1 MDKKQGKE
9 YWRSLEQIADT
20 PEFRSFLHREFPEHA
35 WELDNSISRRNFISI
50 MGASLALAGLTGCRR
65 PVDKIVPYVAPPE
78 ELVPGQPSY
87 YATSMPFGVG
97 GYGLVVE
104 THEGRPTKI
113 EGNQLHPSTMGASSA
128 IVQASLLGLYDP
140 DRSRNPLYRGAEKE
154 WAEFVAFWHELY
166 PRYLQNKG
174 EGLAIIAESTSSP
187 TFYKLYEEFL
197 KNFPEADFVVYEA
210 VNDENIYNG
219 VKLAAGQFLQPLYH
233 YDRAKVILSLDADFL
248 LTESENI
255 AATRKFSQSRRLKS
269 EKDSMNRL
277 YVVEGVY
284 SLTGAMAD
292 HRLRLPSSEV
302 IHFTV
307 ALAQELQSLG
317 LTLSLADLPDS
328 SAADIDKKWLNV
340 LARDLLAA
348 AHSALIVAGRR
359 QPPAVHALVAAIN
372 HALGAAGNTV
382 DYARPD
388 SLIYPDAAA
397 FAALAQKMESGSV
410 SCVII
415 LGGNPAYNAGADIDL
430 KAALGKV
437 EHSIHLSP
445 YLDETSQLTAWHLP
459 QSHFLE
465 SWGDVRSL
473 DGTLGIIQPM
483 IEPLYDSHSSLE
495 VMSLLVT
502 GRDRRGYD
510 IVRYYWQDILKGME
524 YEKEWRKIL
533 HDGLKEGS
541 AFPVV
546 IPRID
551 FAAVA
556 ESLKKNLPLGSSAS
570 ADNLEIVF
578 TVSPSLFDGR
588 FANNGWLQELPDSM
602 TKLCWDNAALL
613 SPKTADALGVTSG
626 DMAQINYRGRQI
638 EMPVWTMP
646 GQADYIV
653 NLSLGYGRE
662 KAGQVGNGVGFNSYR
677 IRPSSSPDFGIGAD
691 IQKTG
696 RRYLLVTTQDH
707 QSMEGRPIVR
717 EATLEEY
724 RREPDFAE
732 KMVEHPPLVSIYT
745 EHKYDEGYQWGM
757 TIDLNVCTGCNAC
770 TIACQSENNIPIV
783 GKEQVRRGRE
793 MHWIRNDRYFTGE
806 TDNPE
811 VVHQPVTCQH
821 CENAPCEQVCP
832 VAATSHDRE
841 GLNVMTYNRCI
852 GTRYCSNNCPYKV
865 RRFNFFNYIGSMAET
880 LKMAQN
886 PDVTVRS
893 RGVMEKCT
901 FCIQRISRA
910 RITAKKENRTIRDGE
925 VVTACQQGCPAD
937 AIVFGNINDP
947 NSRVSQIKKQN
958 RNYALLAELNTQPRN
973 TYLAKVRNPH
983 PELEHYKPT
992 SS

>member
-1 MDKKQGKE
+1 MKKKQGKD

-20 PEFRSFLHREFPEHA
+20 PQFREFLHREFPEHA

-50 MGASLALAGLTGCRR
+50 MSASLALAGLTGCRR

-78 ELVPGQPSY
+78 ELVPGQPFH

-113 EGNQLHPSTMGASSA
+113 EGNRLHPSTRGASSA
-128 IVQASLLGLYDP
+128 ITQASLLGLYDP
-140 DRSRNPLYRGAEKE
+140 DRSHKPLYRGVEKE
-154 WAEFVAFWHELY
+154 WAEFVAFWHDLY
-166 PRYLQNKG
+166 PRYLQKKG

-187 TFYKLYEEFL
+187 TFFRLYEEFR

-210 VNDENIYNG
+210 VSDEKIYKG
-219 VKLAAGQFLQPLYH
+219 IKLATGQTLQPLYH
-233 YDRAKVILSLDADFL
+233 FDRAKVILSLDADFL
-248 LTESENI
+248 LTESGNI
-255 AATRKFSQSRRLKS
+255 AATRKFAQSRRIQS
-269 EKDSMNRL
+269 ENDSMNRL
-277 YVVEGVY
+277 YVVEGVF

-292 HRLRLPSSEV
+292 HRLRLPSSQV
-302 IHFTV
+302 VHFAI
-307 ALAQELQSLG
+307 ALAGELQTLG
-317 LTLSLADLPDS
+317 LSLNISDLPDS
-328 SAADIDKKWLNV
+328 IAADIDKKWLNV
-340 LARDLLAA
+340 LARDLLA
-348 AHSALIVAGRR
+348 SAPNSLLIAGRR
-359 QPPAVHALVAAIN
+359 QPPEVHALVAAIN
-372 HALGAAGNTV
+372 HAIGATGITV

-388 SLIYPDAAA
+388 GLIYPDSDA
-397 FAALAQKMESGSV
+397 FASLSRKIESGSV
-410 SCVII
+410 TSVII
-415 LGGNPAYNAGADIDL
+415 LGGNPVYNSCADIDV
-430 KAALGKV
+430 KTVLGKV
-437 EHSIHLSP
+437 EHSVHLSP
-445 YLDETSQLTAWHLP
+445 YIDETSQLTEWHLP

-495 VMSLLVT
+495 MMSLLVT

-510 IVRYYWQDILKGME
+510 IVRYYWQDILKGTD

-533 HDGLKEGS
+533 HDGLKESS
-541 AFPVV
+541 AYPLM
-546 IPRID
+546 IPQID
-551 FAAVA
+551 HYALT
-556 ESLKKNLPLGSSAS
+556 ESLKNLPQQEGAIT
-570 ADNLEIVF
+570 AENLEIVF

-613 SPKTADALGVTSG
+613 SFNTADALRVRNG
-626 DMAQINYRGRQI
+626 DMVQINFRGHRL
-638 EMPVWTMP
+638 ELPVWVMP
-646 GQADYIV
+646 GQADNTV
-653 NLSLGYGRE
+653 SVSLGYGRE
-662 KAGQVGNGVGFNSYR
+662 KAGHVGTGVGFNSYR
-677 IRPSSSPDFGIGAD
+677 IRHSSSPDFGIGAI

-696 RRYLLVTTQDH
+696 GTYLLATTQDH
-707 QSMEGRPIVR
+707 QSMEGRPVVR
-717 EATLEEY
+717 EASLEEY

-757 TIDLNVCTGCNAC
+757 TIDLNICTGCNAC

-783 GKEQVRRGRE
+783 GKEQVHRGRE
-793 MHWIRNDRYFTGE
+793 MHWIRNDRYFIGD

-811 VVHQPVTCQH
+811 VVHQPVACQH

-865 RRFNFFNYIGSMAET
+865 RRFNFFNYTGKMAET

-901 FCIQRISRA
+901 FCVQRISRA

-925 VVTACQQGCPAD
+925 VITACQQGCPAD

-947 NSRVSQIKKQN
+947 ESRVSQIKKQN

-983 PELEHYKPT
+983 PELENYKPLG
-992 SS
+992 S

>member
-9 YWRSLEQIADT
+9 YWRSLEQIAYT

-140 DRSRNPLYRGAEKE
+140 DRSRKPLYRGVEKE

-174 EGLAIIAESTSSP
+174 KGMAIIAESTSSP

-197 KNFPEADFVVYEA
+197 KNFPEADYVVYEA
-210 VNDENIYNG
+210 VSDENIYNG
-219 VKLAAGQFLQPLYH
+219 VKLAAGQTLQPLYH

-292 HRLRLPSSEV
+292 HRLRLPSSKV
-302 IHFTV
+302 IHFTI

-317 LTLSLADLPDS
+317 LSLSLADLPDS
-328 SAADIDKKWLNV
+328 AAADIDKKWLNV
-340 LARDLLAA
+340 LARDLLTAA
-348 AHSALIVAGRR
+348 QKALLVAGRR

-372 HALGAAGNTV
+372 HALGATGNTV
-382 DYARPD
+382 DYARLD

-445 YLDETSQLTAWHLP
+445 YFDETSQLTAWHLP

-556 ESLKKNLPLGSSAS
+556 ESLKKFLPLGSSVA

-626 DMAQINYRGRQI
+626 DMAQIDYRGRQI

-646 GQADYIV
+646 GQADNTV

-677 IRPSSSPDFGIGAD
+677 IRPWSSPDFGSGAA

-696 RRYLLVTTQDH
+696 RRYLLATTQDH

-865 RRFNFFNYIGSMAET
+865 RRFNFFNYTGSMAET

-910 RITAKKENRTIRDGE
+910 RIAAKKESRTIRDGE

-947 NSRVSQIKKQN
+947 NSRVSQIKQQN